1 MRDNKRGGGGG
12 GGHRRA
18 KKARWFRPNDS
29 GGTIP
34 YGSRGVIVTCD
45 GGKERAAVR
54 DVVRNLMERAEQAFG
69 YEAVGTASGDAGE
82 GKESTGDVVAD
93 ALRSEL
99 EGLREEKKKPALKE
113 VSLDLARHL
122 CQGVRRVGERMRHR
136 RARQGGSR
144 ASEEHKRDVFEALHA
159 DDSRRGGLL
168 RGCR

>member
-82 GKESTGDVVAD
+82 GKVSTGDVVAD

-113 VSLDLARHL
+113 VSLDL
-122 CQGVRRVGERMRHR
+122 
-136 RARQGGSR
+136 RACTFVIPCC
-144 ASEEHKRDVFEALHA
+144 DALAIAPHPLHNYKKTNH
-159 DDSRRGGLL
+159 SRR
-168 RGCR
+168 RG